1 GEGENQERRPDRD
14 QAARLQPHSPRRLA
28 ESAYSAR
35 MGSRLA
41 VAVTL
46 AVALVLPGAALAAPI
61 DVTNTGD
68 EKTSGNGCSLREA
81 VLAANAD
88 DHGPGNDCTA
98 GSGADTIRLEA
109 ATYKLTA
116 PGSDSAGLV
125 GDLDMTEGL
134 TIVGAGRT

>member
-1 GEGENQERRPDRD
+1 MD
-14 QAARLQPHSPRRLA
+14 
-28 ESAYSAR
+28 
-35 MGSRLA
+35 SRLA

-46 AVALVLPGAALAAPI
+46 AGALVVPNTALAATI
-61 DVTNTGD
+61 HVTTTAD
-68 EKTSGNGCSLREA
+68 EKTAGNGCSLREA

-98 GSGADTIRLEA
+98 GSGADTIRLEV

-125 GDLDMTEGL
+125 GDLDVTEGL
-134 TIVGAGRT
+134 